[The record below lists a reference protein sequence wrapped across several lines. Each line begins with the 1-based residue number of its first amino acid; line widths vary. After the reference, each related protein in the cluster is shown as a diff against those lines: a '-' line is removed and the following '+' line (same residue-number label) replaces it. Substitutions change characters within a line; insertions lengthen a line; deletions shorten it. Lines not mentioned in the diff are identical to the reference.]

1 MLIDSAGLEPRSEF
15 DADVCVIGAGA
26 AGIALARALDAA
38 GRGVLLLESGGLEVG
53 GDAQQLNRGEI
64 GGLPYAALETARLRG
79 LGGTTNHWS
88 GWCRPLDPMD
98 FEKRPWVAGSGWPLT
113 RDALDPYYRRAF
125 EVVRAGPG
133 AEPVT
138 DSDPDA
144 VGIGL
149 RGTDVENLVFWLS
162 PPARFGTLYRDE
174 LATSQ
179 RVRLVYNATVTTL
192 VRDSGDESL
201 ARVEAIGRG
210 GRRIS
215 VRARAFVLAAGG
227 IENPRLMLAAA
238 AAGGTGIGDAHGL
251 VGRYFMD
258 HAGIA
263 IGTAMLRVPEP
274 MLRFYRRHLRE
285 VPTRGFSAQA
295 IGGIRVRADAC
306 RRGKMLNS
314 ALLLEE
320 TDRSEAFGLRG
331 LSGAETST
339 GEVVDRAAEFGDELI
354 ADVWQR
360 VFDRER
366 AARFYRVVSVLEPSP
381 NPSSRVVLIPERD
394 PLGVPRVRLEWR
406 LNSSDRDS
414 AQATGQLLGRALG
427 SLGLGR
433 MLVGLP
439 KGDWPPQP
447 QGRVSHGWHHMGTTR
462 MHEDP
467 RQGVVDGECRVHGC
481 ANLFVAGSSVFPT
494 YGYAQPTLTIVAL
507 ALRLADTLTRETAA

>member
-201 ARVEAIGRG
+201 ARVEANLGPGASVCAGGGRNRKSTADACCG
-210 GRRIS
+210 GRRRHWDRR
-215 VRARAFVLAAGG
+215 RARPGRPVL
-227 IENPRLMLAAA
+227 
-238 AAGGTGIGDAHGL
+238 HGSC
-251 VGRYFMD
+251 RY
-258 HAGIA
+258 
-263 IGTAMLRVPEP
+263 R
-274 MLRFYRRHLRE
+274 
-285 VPTRGFSAQA
+285 
-295 IGGIRVRADAC
+295 
-306 RRGKMLNS
+306 
-314 ALLLEE
+314 
-320 TDRSEAFGLRG
+320 DR
-331 LSGAETST
+331 
-339 GEVVDRAAEFGDELI
+339 DCD
-354 ADVWQR
+354 
-360 VFDRER
+360 
-366 AARFYRVVSVLEPSP
+366 AAR
-381 NPSSRVVLIPERD
+381 
-394 PLGVPRVRLEWR
+394 
-406 LNSSDRDS
+406 
-414 AQATGQLLGRALG
+414 A
-427 SLGLGR
+427 
-433 MLVGLP
+433 
-439 KGDWPPQP
+439 
-447 QGRVSHGWHHMGTTR
+447 
-462 MHEDP
+462 
-467 RQGVVDGECRVHGC
+467 
-481 ANLFVAGSSVFPT
+481 
-494 YGYAQPTLTIVAL
+494 
-507 ALRLADTLTRETAA
+507 